1 MQFLESKIQK
11 DLNLLNNYK
20 KIFVKEISHVWF
32 QKCGYKE
39 HSSIP
44 DCGWENFNTMT
55 CFKEVDAHY
64 WFKMNFHTPKA
75 ENNQKIYFKIHT
87 TKENEV
93 TATNPQGL
101 VYINGKIIQ
110 ALDTN
115 HTMVLLESDADVEF
129 ICYYYTGMLNERSYF
144 VPHIMIIDER
154 IESLYYD
161 VAVPLEAARL
171 LPESTED
178 RINIIKH
185 LELAMNMIHF
195 NDVYSD
201 DFYADI
207 EKARN
212 YLKTEF
218 YEKECGKSDLTVSC
232 IGHTHIDI
240 AWLWTYAQTI
250 EKVQRSFSTV
260 LNLMKQYPE
269 FKFMSSQAILY
280 QHIKDYAPDM
290 YEEIKRRIA
299 EGRWEV
305 DGAMWLE
312 CDCNL
317 SSGESLIRQILHGKK
332 FIKDE
337 FDKDSKILWLPDTF
351 GYSAAMPQILKKC
364 GVEQFVTSKISWND
378 TNTIPHDTFYWEGID
393 GTEILTNFI
402 NAQRFSGYGDKAV
415 RTTTYVAQLIPTYIL
430 GAYARYQ
437 DKEYN
442 DRTMAT
448 YGFGDGGGGPTME
461 MLEYQR
467 RMEKGLPGFPRTK
480 ITTAKEHLETVEKN
494 FKKNAN
500 LLGRIPKWVGE
511 LYLEYHRGTYT
522 SIAKNKRNNR
532 KSEFSVAKAEFLSV
546 LSDALLD
553 NDYPQEEI
561 NKIWKLI
568 LLNQFH
574 DVLPGS
580 SIEEVYKDSDQQYKK
595 LLSKCDDIIKSNIDI
610 ISENVQ
616 SDGGLLVFNANSTP
630 TSSNVLLNGNTIEV
644 TDVPAYG
651 WKVINTNTVSKL
663 NVMING
669 HSIENKF
676 YKLVFD
682 YEGNII
688 SFYDKENKRDI
699 VKPNSKFNEFIVF
712 EDLPR
717 DYDNWEISEYY
728 KSKSWQLGK
737 VESLKSVTD
746 GSRAGICIKRRYM
759 NSYFKQNIWLYSELA
774 RVDFETEIDW
784 HEHHQLLKAFFPINV
799 YTNKAVYDIQFGNV
813 ERNTHQNT
821 SWDAARFEVCAHK
834 WVDLSDGSY
843 GVSLLNDC
851 KYGHS
856 CVGNDLAL
864 TLLKCGTYPNQNADQ
879 GKHMFTYSILPHK
892 GDFRTKTISEAYALN
907 QPLNY
912 KLIKKQNGS
921 LPETFSFVST
931 DAKNAVIETI
941 KLAEDKSG
949 YIIRVYDSQNANRQ
963 IEINFGITIERAYI
977 CDMLENPIEEITISS
992 NKIAMNLKNYEIVTI
1007 KVVLKE
1013 F

>member
-1 MQFLESKIQK
+1 M
-11 DLNLLNNYK
+11 
-20 KIFVKEISHVWF
+20 
-32 QKCGYKE
+32 
-39 HSSIP
+39 
-44 DCGWENFNTMT
+44 
-55 CFKEVDAHY
+55 
-64 WFKMNFHTPKA
+64 
-75 ENNQKIYFKIHT
+75 
-87 TKENEV
+87 
-93 TATNPQGL
+93 
-101 VYINGKIIQ
+101 
-110 ALDTN
+110 
-115 HTMVLLESDADVEF
+115 
-129 ICYYYTGMLNERSYF
+129 
-144 VPHIMIIDER
+144 
-154 IESLYYD
+154 
-161 VAVPLEAARL
+161 
-171 LPESTED
+171 
-178 RINIIKH
+178 
-185 LELAMNMIHF
+185 
-195 NDVYSD
+195 
-201 DFYADI
+201 
-207 EKARN
+207 
-212 YLKTEF
+212 
-218 YEKECGKSDLTVSC
+218 
-232 IGHTHIDI
+232 
-240 AWLWTYAQTI
+240 
-250 EKVQRSFSTV
+250 
-260 LNLMKQYPE
+260 
-269 FKFMSSQAILY
+269 
-280 QHIKDYAPDM
+280 
-290 YEEIKRRIA
+290 
-299 EGRWEV
+299 
-305 DGAMWLE
+305 
-312 CDCNL
+312 
-317 SSGESLIRQILHGKK
+317 
-332 FIKDE
+332 
-337 FDKDSKILWLPDTF
+337 
-351 GYSAAMPQILKKC
+351 
-364 GVEQFVTSKISWND
+364 
-378 TNTIPHDTFYWEGID
+378 
-393 GTEILTNFI
+393 
-402 NAQRFSGYGDKAV
+402 
-415 RTTTYVAQLIPTYIL
+415 
-430 GAYARYQ
+430 
-437 DKEYN
+437 
-442 DRTMAT
+442 
-448 YGFGDGGGGPTME
+448 
-461 MLEYQR
+461 
-467 RMEKGLPGFPRTK
+467 
-480 ITTAKEHLETVEKN
+480 
-494 FKKNAN
+494 
-500 LLGRIPKWVGE
+500 
-511 LYLEYHRGTYT
+511 
-522 SIAKNKRNNR
+522 
-532 KSEFSVAKAEFLSV
+532 
-546 LSDALLD
+546 
-553 NDYPQEEI
+553 
-561 NKIWKLI
+561 
-568 LLNQFH
+568 
-574 DVLPGS
+574 LPGS

-663 NVMING
+663 NVTING

-737 VESLKSVTD
+737 VESLKPVTD

-1007 KVVLKE
+1007 KVALKE